1 MKTTTELK
9 TLNPMSTMKTLRT
22 LACLLL
28 IMHAATARPAC
39 TVLAVNRTD
48 VPIHLSLFVVN
59 GDIEETWPYRLLMP
73 GDSCVVA
80 EHFRGAWFAW
90 YVWFDNEERTD
101 IQYQEADA
109 EQYRFEPAQGT
120 RPLAHPRRRGPS
132 SRTYTP
138 VHLTPADSVYVLEFE
153 EVSTCRGRCINGEG
167 TDNAFGEYFW
177 CRAWKNARPN
187 GSGRLQSADT
197 LFVGAWRGGLMHGK
211 FIITA
216 PDGYREEGHFE
227 NGVREGDFT
236 VTLPNKDR
244 LHYHFRNGVLHGRQ
258 VVVIERQDG
267 YGRER
272 RELWYADGQEVQA
285 PSRDPKRG
293 MYRAS
298 PIAR

>member
-1 MKTTTELK
+1 MTDTNTH
-9 TLNPMSTMKTLRT
+9 PMSTMKTLRT

-28 IMHAATARPAC
+28 IMHAAAARTAC
-39 TVLAVNRTD
+39 TILAVNRTD
-48 VPIHLSLFVVN
+48 VPVHLSLFVVN
-59 GDIEETWPYRLLMP
+59 GDIEETRPYGVLMP
-73 GDSCVVA
+73 GDSCTLVDD
-80 EHFRGAWFAW
+80 FREDWFAW
-90 YVWFDNEERTD
+90 HALFGNEERTD

-132 SRTYTP
+132 TRTYTP
-138 VHLTPADSVYVLEFE
+138 VFLNRADSVYVLEFD

-167 TDNAFGEYFW
+167 TEYAFGEYFR
-177 CRAWKNARPN
+177 CKAWKDGRP
-187 GSGRLQSADT
+187 SGTGQLLSADT
-197 LFVGAWRGGLMHGK
+197 LFVGAWRDGLMHGK
-211 FIITA
+211 FTITA
-216 PDGYREEGHFE
+216 PDGYREEGRYDG
-227 NGVREGDFT
+227 GVREGEFT

-272 RELWYADGQEVQA
+272 RELWYADGLEVKA
-285 PSRDPKRG
+285 PPRDAKRG